1 VREEMGEGAL
11 DDFLGEE
18 LGEGEGAGRRRP
30 SSGEAERRSALT
42 EVNRRGEGGDLCA
55 EVDWGGEAER
65 EGVLAASSSSSLSDR
80 ELEED
85 EDELSSAATSFFACL
100 SL

>member
-65 EGVLAASSSSSLSDR
+65 EGVLAASSSLSSEW